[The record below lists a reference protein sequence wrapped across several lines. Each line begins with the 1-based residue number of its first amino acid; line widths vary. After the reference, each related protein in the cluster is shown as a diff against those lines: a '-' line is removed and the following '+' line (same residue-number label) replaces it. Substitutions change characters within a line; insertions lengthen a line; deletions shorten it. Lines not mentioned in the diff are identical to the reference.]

1 MPARAPSGHLQRISV
16 SVNQCHL
23 LLQNPPG
30 HPAVHARAVRRLQSS
45 DVHTNHQARVPEY
58 YPSPI
63 PPGPAAIPP
72 SLRPSSNTIDT
83 CTFVHTHQQV
93 CTHARNNIIYICTTA
108 VRSTQHSVRRSPWHD
123 ASPPASTPR
132 RNIDHC
138 TTRASSEAAKH
149 RTTAPHDDST
159 TPHHTTSIHKK
170 EKKKREKKRQKK
182 STDIIYYIH
191 AACTSRPERRTP
203 TPMPS
208 R

>member
-83 CTFVHTHQQV
+83 CTFVHTHKQV
-93 CTHARNNIIYICTTA
+93 YTHARTHACNIISICTTA
-108 VRSTQHSVRRSPWHD
+108 VRSTVTVGARGATRPRPHLD
-123 ASPPASTPR
+123 ASTPR
-132 RNIDHC
+132 RNVEHC
-138 TTRASSEAAKH
+138 TIRASSEAS
-149 RTTAPHDDST
+149 TAERRQ
-159 TPHHTTSIHKK
+159 HHTPPQKKRKKK
-170 EKKKREKKRQKK
+170 EKRRKKENVHII
-182 STDIIYYIH
+182 SYIIYMQRVRR
-191 AACTSRPERRTP
+191 SPRGER
-203 TPMPS
+203 
-208 R
+208 